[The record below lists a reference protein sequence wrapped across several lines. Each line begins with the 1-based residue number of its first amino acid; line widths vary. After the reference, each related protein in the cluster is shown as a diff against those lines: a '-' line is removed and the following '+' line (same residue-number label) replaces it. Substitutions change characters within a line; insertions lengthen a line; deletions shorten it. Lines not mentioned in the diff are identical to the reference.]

1 MLNQPIQ
8 EADRRLRHLVAAIHK
23 QSEIPRELLHELHVV
38 SMRLTAHVVELDYQ
52 KRKLAEAWA
61 ELERQ

>member
-8 EADRRLRHLVAAIHK
+8 EVDRRLRQLVAPIHKQPEIPQELLQELHLVA
-23 QSEIPRELLHELHVV
+23 
-38 SMRLTAHVVELDYQ
+38 MRLTAHVVELNYQ
-52 KRKLAEAWA
+52 KRKLADAWA